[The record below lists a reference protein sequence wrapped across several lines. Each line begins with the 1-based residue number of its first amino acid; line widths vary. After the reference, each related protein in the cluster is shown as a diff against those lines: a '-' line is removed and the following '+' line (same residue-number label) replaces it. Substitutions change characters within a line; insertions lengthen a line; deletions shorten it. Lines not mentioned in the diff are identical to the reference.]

1 MNFLVSAVSITVRTR
16 WQEHINIAH
25 SLFHSSWLSR
35 SEKRVFRIYWT
46 GKTLWHRLCRST
58 GNAANGKKRC
68 KVDRL
73 EGFVPLYLSKNSF
86 IMFRWVQLFLVEGKW
101 SYLHAYLPCGSDDG
115 VLAGADSRCNNSE
128 GDILLLQYVRN
139 NRRGNLLC
147 VLFLSR
153 TSESLPY
160 ISQHTQ

>member
-16 WQEHINIAH
+16 WQEHINIAR
-25 SLFHSSWLSR
+25 SMFHSSWLSR
-35 SEKRVFRIYWT
+35 SEKNLSNILNQQNIV
-46 GKTLWHRLCRST
+46 HRLCRST

-68 KVDRL
+68 KVERL
-73 EGFVPLYLSKNSF
+73 EGFVPLYLNKHSF
-86 IMFRWVQLFLVEGKW
+86 QMFRWVQLFLVEGKW

-128 GDILLLQYVRN
+128 GDVLLLQYVRN

-153 TSESLPY
+153 TSERLPY